1 VDFFSKNREPFKNTR
16 AEMGT
21 RRSQS
26 GAGNKS
32 LKKKFGAGNTGVQ
45 KHSGGGPKAGKAGK
59 AGTVI

>member
-1 VDFFSKNREPFKNTR
+1 
-16 AEMGT
+16 MGT